1 MCSRVQQATLIIQRC
16 AMQYIEFF
24 NHICQETVLKDYIF
38 RKLLGRRKKVEADKR
53 TIIPNNAVIYMNNT
67 CFLREIH
74 FQEKIYYDL
83 LDGENYLFVTN
94 SDTEVIL
101 IPLVNTEYIFFN
113 KEDLFTLLETDGVL
127 SCLYLSYVK
136 KMQEGIRFNLRIS
149 EEATEIRICMLLDKV
164 FRTQDIPCKI
174 PTALSVQN
182 MARILDVSCED
193 IEKAIRVL
201 KSKDYLKKREK
212 RLIYYPEKVRLGK
225 GGMKID

>member
-1 MCSRVQQATLIIQRC
+1 
-16 AMQYIEFF
+16 
-24 NHICQETVLKDYIF
+24 IF
-38 RKLLGRRKKVEADKR
+38 RKLLGRRKRVRADKR
-53 TIIPNNAVIYMNNT
+53 TIIPSDAVIYTNNT

-94 SDTEVIL
+94 NNSKVVL

-127 SCLYLSYVK
+127 SCLYLNYVK

-149 EEATEIRICMLLDKV
+149 EEETEIRICMLLDKV
-164 FRTQDIPCKI
+164 FRKQDVPCKI

-182 MARILDVSCED
+182 MAIILGVSCED

-201 KSKDYLKKREK
+201 KSKGYIKKREK
-212 RLIYYPEKVRLGK
+212 RLVYYSEKVRLGK
-225 GGMKID
+225 GVLEVD

>member
-1 MCSRVQQATLIIQRC
+1 
-16 AMQYIEFF
+16 
-24 NHICQETVLKDYIF
+24 ICQETILKDYIF
-38 RKLLGRRKKVEADKR
+38 RKLLGRRKRVRADKR
-53 TIIPNNAVIYMNNT
+53 TIIPSDAVIYTNNT

-94 SDTEVIL
+94 NNSKVVL

-127 SCLYLSYVK
+127 SCLYLNYVK

-149 EEATEIRICMLLDKV
+149 EEETEIRICMLLDKV
-164 FRTQDIPCKI
+164 FRKQDVPCKI

-182 MARILDVSCED
+182 MAIILGVSCED

-201 KSKDYLKKREK
+201 KSKGYIKKREK
-212 RLIYYPEKVRLGK
+212 RLVYYSEKVRLGK
-225 GGMKID
+225 GVLEVD

>member
-1 MCSRVQQATLIIQRC
+1 
-16 AMQYIEFF
+16 MQYIEFF
-24 NHICQETVLKDYIF
+24 NHICQETILKDYIF
-38 RKLLGRRKKVEADKR
+38 RKLLGRRKRVGADKR
-53 TIIPNNAVIYMNNT
+53 TIISNDVVVYTNNT

-94 SDTEVIL
+94 NNSKVVL
-101 IPLVNTEYIFFN
+101 IPLINTEYIFFN

-149 EEATEIRICMLLDKV
+149 QEETEIRICMLLDKV
-164 FRTQDIPCKI
+164 FRKQDGPCKV

-182 MARILDVSCED
+182 MAIILGVSCED

-201 KSKDYLKKREK
+201 KAKDYIKKREK
-212 RLIYYPEKVRLGK
+212 RLLYYPEKVRLGK
-225 GGMKID
+225 GVLKID

>member
-1 MCSRVQQATLIIQRC
+1 
-16 AMQYIEFF
+16 MQYIEFF
-24 NHICQETVLKDYIF
+24 NHICQETILKDYIF
-38 RKLLGRRKKVEADKR
+38 RKLLGRRKRVGADKR
-53 TIIPNNAVIYMNNT
+53 TIISNDVVVYTNNT

-94 SDTEVIL
+94 NNSKVVL
-101 IPLVNTEYIFFN
+101 IPLINTEYIFFN

-149 EEATEIRICMLLDKV
+149 QEETEIRICMLLDKV
-164 FRTQDIPCKI
+164 FRKQDGPCKV

-182 MARILDVSCED
+182 MAIILGGSCED

-201 KSKDYLKKREK
+201 KAKDYIKKREK
-212 RLIYYPEKVRLGK
+212 RLLYYPEKVRLGK
-225 GGMKID
+225 GVLKID

>member
-1 MCSRVQQATLIIQRC
+1 M
-16 AMQYIEFF
+16 
-24 NHICQETVLKDYIF
+24 
-38 RKLLGRRKKVEADKR
+38 GADKR
-53 TIIPNNAVIYMNNT
+53 TIISNDVVVYTNNT

-94 SDTEVIL
+94 NNSKVVL
-101 IPLVNTEYIFFN
+101 IPLINTEYIFFN

-149 EEATEIRICMLLDKV
+149 QEEIEIRICMLLDKV
-164 FRTQDIPCKI
+164 FRKQDGPCKV

-182 MARILDVSCED
+182 MAIILGVSCED

-201 KSKDYLKKREK
+201 KAKDYIKKREK
-212 RLIYYPEKVRLGK
+212 RLLYYPEKVRLGK
-225 GGMKID
+225 GVLKID

>member
-1 MCSRVQQATLIIQRC
+1 MILIIQEC
-16 AMQYIEFF
+16 IMQYIEFF
-24 NHICQETVLKDYIF
+24 NHICQETILKDYIF
-38 RKLLGRRKKVEADKR
+38 RKLLGRRKRVGADKR
-53 TIIPNNAVIYMNNT
+53 TIIPNDVVIYTNNT

-74 FQEKIYYDL
+74 FQEKVYYDL

-94 SDTEVIL
+94 NNSKVVL

-149 EEATEIRICMLLDKV
+149 EEETEIRICMLLDKV
-164 FRTQDIPCKI
+164 FGKQDVPCKI

-182 MARILDVSCED
+182 MAIILGVSCED

-201 KSKDYLKKREK
+201 KSKGYIKKREK
-212 RLIYYPEKVRLGK
+212 RLIYYPEKIRLGK
-225 GGMKID
+225 GVLKID

>member
-1 MCSRVQQATLIIQRC
+1 
-16 AMQYIEFF
+16 F
-24 NHICQETVLKDYIF
+24 NHICQETILKDYIF
-38 RKLLGRRKKVEADKR
+38 RKLLGRRKRVRADKR
-53 TIIPNNAVIYMNNT
+53 TIIPSDAVIYTNNT

-94 SDTEVIL
+94 NNSKVVL

-127 SCLYLSYVK
+127 SCLYLNYVK

-149 EEATEIRICMLLDKV
+149 EEETEIRICMLLDKV
-164 FRTQDIPCKI
+164 FRKQDVPCKI

-182 MARILDVSCED
+182 MAIILGVSCED

-201 KSKDYLKKREK
+201 KSKGYIKKREK
-212 RLIYYPEKVRLGK
+212 RLVYYSEKVRLGK
-225 GGMKID
+225 GVLEVD

>member
-1 MCSRVQQATLIIQRC
+1 
-16 AMQYIEFF
+16 MQYIEFF
-24 NHICQETVLKDYIF
+24 NHICQETILKDYIF
-38 RKLLGRRKKVEADKR
+38 RKLLGRRKRVRADKR
-53 TIIPNNAVIYMNNT
+53 TIIPSDAVIYTNNT

-94 SDTEVIL
+94 NNSKVVL

-127 SCLYLSYVK
+127 SCLYLNYVK

-149 EEATEIRICMLLDKV
+149 EEETEIRICMLLDKV
-164 FRTQDIPCKI
+164 FRKQDVPCKI

-182 MARILDVSCED
+182 MAIILGVSCED

-201 KSKDYLKKREK
+201 KSKGYIKKREK
-212 RLIYYPEKVRLGK
+212 RLVYYSEKVRLGK
-225 GGMKID
+225 GVLEVD

>member
-1 MCSRVQQATLIIQRC
+1 M
-16 AMQYIEFF
+16 
-24 NHICQETVLKDYIF
+24 
-38 RKLLGRRKKVEADKR
+38 GADKR
-53 TIIPNNAVIYMNNT
+53 TIISNDVVVYTNNT

-94 SDTEVIL
+94 NNSKVVL
-101 IPLVNTEYIFFN
+101 IPLINTEYIFFN

-149 EEATEIRICMLLDKV
+149 QEETEIRICMLLDKV
-164 FRTQDIPCKI
+164 FRKQDGPCKV

-182 MARILDVSCED
+182 MAIILGGSCED

-201 KSKDYLKKREK
+201 KAKDYIKKREK
-212 RLIYYPEKVRLGK
+212 RLLYYPEKVRLGK
-225 GGMKID
+225 GVLKID

>member
-1 MCSRVQQATLIIQRC
+1 
-16 AMQYIEFF
+16 MQYIEFF
-24 NHICQETVLKDYIF
+24 NHICQETILKDYIF
-38 RKLLGRRKKVEADKR
+38 RKLLGRRKRVRADKR
-53 TIIPNNAVIYMNNT
+53 TIIPSDVVIYTNNT

-94 SDTEVIL
+94 NNSKVVL

-127 SCLYLSYVK
+127 SCLYLNYVK

-149 EEATEIRICMLLDKV
+149 GEETEIRICMLLDKV
-164 FRTQDIPCKI
+164 FRKQAVPCKI

-182 MARILDVSCED
+182 MAIILGVSCED

-201 KSKDYLKKREK
+201 KSKGYIKKREK
-212 RLIYYPEKVRLGK
+212 RLIYYPEKIRLGK
-225 GGMKID
+225 GVLKID

>member
-1 MCSRVQQATLIIQRC
+1 
-16 AMQYIEFF
+16 MQYIEFF
-24 NHICQETVLKDYIF
+24 NHICQETILKDYIF
-38 RKLLGRRKKVEADKR
+38 RKLLGRRKRVGADKR
-53 TIIPNNAVIYMNNT
+53 TIISNDVVVYTNNT

-94 SDTEVIL
+94 NNSKVVL
-101 IPLVNTEYIFFN
+101 IPLINTEYIFFN

-149 EEATEIRICMLLDKV
+149 QEEIEIRICMLLDKV
-164 FRTQDIPCKI
+164 FRKQDGPCKV

-182 MARILDVSCED
+182 MAIILGVSCED

-201 KSKDYLKKREK
+201 KAKDYIKKREK
-212 RLIYYPEKVRLGK
+212 RLLYYPEKVRLGK
-225 GGMKID
+225 GVLKID